1 MQQFFVT
8 ELLQSKKGFI
18 ITAIALG
25 AITAGSFAVWM
36 IPQNSHTQ
44 LVVSNPK
51 DNLDALVDQ
60 QKTISDSDK
69 EEFDKMMSGQI
80 TYDNY
85 ISIAQ
90 VSSSQINSMIINMM
104 SSDVSGQ
111 WHDSYSAFLD
121 SLRGYN
127 SYLKETI
134 VIAEKLK
141 SDPAADVSAEKANM
155 EKYLSEAQDSKAK
168 SDSSRP
174 A

>member
-1 MQQFFVT
+1 M
-8 ELLQSKKGFI
+8 QSKKGFI

-36 IPQNSHTQ
+36 IPQTTHTQ
-44 LVVSNPK
+44 ITMSNPK

-60 QKTISDSDK
+60 QKTIADSDK
-69 EEFDKMMSGQI
+69 EEFDKMISGQI

-90 VSSSQINSMIINMM
+90 VSSSQINSMIISLMD
-104 SSDVSGQ
+104 SDVSGE
-111 WHDSYSAFLD
+111 WKESYSAFMD

-127 SYLKETI
+127 SYLRETI

-141 SDPAADVSAEKANM
+141 SDPSSDISQEKANI
-155 EKYLSEAQDSKAK
+155 EKYLSQSQESKAK
-168 SDSSRP
+168 SDNSRP